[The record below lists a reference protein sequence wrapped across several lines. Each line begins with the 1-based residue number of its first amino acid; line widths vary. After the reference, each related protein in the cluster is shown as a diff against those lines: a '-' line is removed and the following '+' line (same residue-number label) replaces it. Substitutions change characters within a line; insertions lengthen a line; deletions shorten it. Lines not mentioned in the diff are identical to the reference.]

1 MMRKIE
7 ILFSEVIA
15 DQTTSKEEVQEIV
28 NLVDDQK
35 KWEEKAYNRGLRK
48 GLTIGVF
55 GMVAVAIAV
64 KTK

>member
-1 MMRKIE
+1 MRKIE
-7 ILFSEVIA
+7 ILFSEGLA
-15 DQTTSKEEVQEIV
+15 DNETTKEELQAIE

>member
-1 MMRKIE
+1 MRKIE

-15 DQTTSKEEVQEIV
+15 DQTTSKEEIQEVEI
-28 NLVDDQK
+28 LVDDQK
-35 KWEEKAYNRGLRK
+35 KWERKAYDRGLKK

-64 KTK
+64 RTK

>member
-1 MMRKIE
+1 MRKID

-15 DQTTSKEEVQEIV
+15 DQTTSKEEVQEVV

-35 KWEEKAYNRGLRK
+35 KWEQKAYDRGLKK

-55 GMVAVAIAV
+55 GMVAVAIAI
-64 KTK
+64 KAK